1 MVRIFE
7 AQNCDRKNLFEPKIS
22 FHQLWHVS
30 NGKKALIWNVH
41 FSFLKCFIKHWDKY
55 QNIEREKYRR
65 NKIRKSC
72 KLANS
77 FSCLWTFAET
87 GCNSASSPNLK
98 WTARSPRFPTG
109 ASLALSRWPP
119 VLSSLNLFALFKNR
133 LCMNNSTP
141 WTLKVGYCSCLLL
154 LWLTALYIVTGLG
167 GQDDTL
173 RYFFLLVNF
182 FWSGSFHL
190 IRHQEPDRQ
199 HRPACHGLHHR
210 LLPHGADHR
219 RLLNPP

>member
-7 AQNCDRKNLFEPKIS
+7 AQNCDRKNLFELKIS

-41 FSFLKCFIKHWDKY
+41 FCFLKCYIKHWEKY
-55 QNIEREKYRR
+55 QNIEMEKYRKR
-65 NKIRKSC
+65 DIRKSR

-119 VLSSLNLFALFKNR
+119 VLSSLISLH
-133 LCMNNSTP
+133 
-141 WTLKVGYCSCLLL
+141 CSRTDCA
-154 LWLTALYIVTGLG
+154 WIIQSIEHWRWGTA
-167 GQDDTL
+167 
-173 RYFFLLVNF
+173 
-182 FWSGSFHL
+182 
-190 IRHQEPDRQ
+190 
-199 HRPACHGLHHR
+199 PACSSCGW
-210 LLPHGADHR
+210 R
-219 RLLNPP
+219 RSTLSQVLEARTTPSGISFFSSISFEAALST